1 MRFLSGFSFATVVP
15 GVLLVFAWCA
25 AAAVAAL
32 GGPDINF
39 PDKLAS
45 SGANMLVIGG
55 VIYILLKSPQTP
67 KADNRSESA

>member
-1 MRFLSGFSFATVVP
+1 MRFLSGLTFAMF
-15 GVLLVFAWCA
+15 VLGLLLILAWGG

-45 SGANMLVIGG
+45 SGGTLLVIGG
-55 VIYILLKSPQTP
+55 AIYILLKSQQTP

>member
-1 MRFLSGFSFATVVP
+1 MRFLSGFSFATVVL
-15 GVLLVFAWCA
+15 GLLLIAAWCA

-45 SGANMLVIGG
+45 SGGTLLVIGG
-55 VIYILLKSPQTP
+55 VIYILLKSQQTP